1 MDVYERV
8 RQNILEGEAEEVSKI
23 VKELVNLKY
32 PPEKILQEGLI
43 KGIEILADKFKTEMV
58 LIPEALVATRALNA
72 GLKTISPYIKKDN
85 MYKARAV
92 IGTVEGDIHDIGKNL
107 VKMVV
112 STVGVE
118 VIDLG
123 IDVSIEKFIDAIK
136 KYKPQLVMI
145 SALLTTTLKQMKL
158 IIEEIEN
165 KNLRDDVIIFV
176 GGAPVTRA
184 YAMEIKA
191 DYYTKD
197 VVELRDLLRGSETG
211 DQHRGEKTKIAKKYK
226 KKQIKTNNIVICL
239 CYYIIRK
246 Y

>member
-72 GLKTISPYIKKDN
+72 GLKSISPYIKKDN

-197 VVELRDLLRGSETG
+197 VVELRDLLDENLDKILKQKS
-211 DQHRGEKTKIAKKYK
+211 TKKS
-226 KKQIKTNNIVICL
+226 
-239 CYYIIRK
+239 R
-246 Y
+246 

>member
-158 IIEEIEN
+158 TIEEIEN

-197 VVELRDLLRGSETG
+197 VVELRDLLDENLDKILKQKS
-211 DQHRGEKTKIAKKYK
+211 TKKADKNK
-226 KKQIKTNNIVICL
+226 
-239 CYYIIRK
+239 
-246 Y
+246 

>member
-8 RQNILEGEAEEVSKI
+8 RQNILAGEAEEVSKI

-58 LIPEALVATRALNA
+58 LIPEALVATRALNS

-158 IIEEIEN
+158 TIEEIEN

-197 VVELRDLLRGSETG
+197 VVELRDLLDENLDKILKQKS
-211 DQHRGEKTKIAKKYK
+211 TKKS
-226 KKQIKTNNIVICL
+226 
-239 CYYIIRK
+239 R
-246 Y
+246 

>member
-8 RQNILEGEAEEVSKI
+8 RQNILAGEAEEVSKI

-43 KGIEILADKFKTEMV
+43 KGIEILANKFKTEMV

-72 GLKTISPYIKKDN
+72 GLKSISPYIKKDN

-158 IIEEIEN
+158 TIEEIKN

-197 VVELRDLLRGSETG
+197 VVELRDLLDENLDKILKQKS
-211 DQHRGEKTKIAKKYK
+211 TKKADKNK
-226 KKQIKTNNIVICL
+226 
-239 CYYIIRK
+239 
-246 Y
+246 

>member
-136 KYKPQLVMI
+136 KYKPRLVMI

-158 IIEEIEN
+158 TIEEIEN

-197 VVELRDLLRGSETG
+197 VVELRDLLDENLDKILKQKS
-211 DQHRGEKTKIAKKYK
+211 TKKS
-226 KKQIKTNNIVICL
+226 
-239 CYYIIRK
+239 R
-246 Y
+246 

>member
-72 GLKTISPYIKKDN
+72 GLKTISPYIKRDN

-123 IDVSIEKFIDAIK
+123 IDVSIDKFIEAIK

-158 IIEEIEN
+158 TIEEIKN

-197 VVELRDLLRGSETG
+197 VVELRDLLDENLDKILKQKS
-211 DQHRGEKTKIAKKYK
+211 TKKS
-226 KKQIKTNNIVICL
+226 
-239 CYYIIRK
+239 R
-246 Y
+246 

>member
-1 MDVYERV
+1 M
-8 RQNILEGEAEEVSKI
+8 EGEAEEVSKI

-197 VVELRDLLRGSETG
+197 VVELRDLLDENLDKILKQKS
-211 DQHRGEKTKIAKKYK
+211 TKKS
-226 KKQIKTNNIVICL
+226 
-239 CYYIIRK
+239 R
-246 Y
+246 

>member
-1 MDVYERV
+1 M
-8 RQNILEGEAEEVSKI
+8 RQNILAGEADEVSKI

-158 IIEEIEN
+158 TIEEIKN

-197 VVELRDLLRGSETG
+197 VVELRDLLDENLDKILKQKS
-211 DQHRGEKTKIAKKYK
+211 TKKS
-226 KKQIKTNNIVICL
+226 
-239 CYYIIRK
+239 R
-246 Y
+246 

>member
-158 IIEEIEN
+158 TIEEIEN

-197 VVELRDLLRGSETG
+197 VVELRELLDENLDKILKQKS
-211 DQHRGEKTKIAKKYK
+211 TKKS
-226 KKQIKTNNIVICL
+226 
-239 CYYIIRK
+239 R
-246 Y
+246 

>member
-85 MYKARAV
+85 MYKAGAV

-107 VKMVV
+107 VVLMLRNY
-112 STVGVE
+112 GFN

-123 IDVSIEKFIDAIK
+123 KDV
-136 KYKPQLVMI
+136 PC
-145 SALLTTTLKQMKL
+145 
-158 IIEEIEN
+158 
-165 KNLRDDVIIFV
+165 DVIIKSAV
-176 GGAPVTRA
+176 ENDASVIGLSALMTTTMVK
-184 YAMEIKA
+184 M
-191 DYYTKD
+191 KD
-197 VVELRDLLRGSETG
+197 VVEAVKEKNLPCKVIIGGAVITESYAEEIGADGYSEDAANCVLVVKKLLGI
-211 DQHRGEKTKIAKKYK
+211 D
-226 KKQIKTNNIVICL
+226 N
-239 CYYIIRK
+239 
-246 Y
+246 

>member
-58 LIPEALVATRALNA
+58 LIPEALVAIRALNA

-197 VVELRDLLRGSETG
+197 VVELRDLLDENLDKILKQKS
-211 DQHRGEKTKIAKKYK
+211 TKKS
-226 KKQIKTNNIVICL
+226 
-239 CYYIIRK
+239 R
-246 Y
+246 

>member
-1 MDVYERV
+1 MDVYESV
-8 RQNILEGEAEEVSKI
+8 RLNILAGEAEEVSKI

-72 GLKTISPYIKKDN
+72 GLKSISPYIKKDN

-158 IIEEIEN
+158 TIEEIKN

-197 VVELRDLLRGSETG
+197 VVELRDLLDENLDKILKQKS
-211 DQHRGEKTKIAKKYK
+211 TKKS
-226 KKQIKTNNIVICL
+226 
-239 CYYIIRK
+239 R
-246 Y
+246 

>member
-72 GLKTISPYIKKDN
+72 GLKTISQYIKKDN

-197 VVELRDLLRGSETG
+197 VVELRDLLDENLDKILKQKS
-211 DQHRGEKTKIAKKYK
+211 TKKS
-226 KKQIKTNNIVICL
+226 
-239 CYYIIRK
+239 R
-246 Y
+246 

>member
-191 DYYTKD
+191 DYYTQD
-197 VVELRDLLRGSETG
+197 VVELRDLLDENLDKILKQKS
-211 DQHRGEKTKIAKKYK
+211 TKKS
-226 KKQIKTNNIVICL
+226 
-239 CYYIIRK
+239 R
-246 Y
+246 

>member
-58 LIPEALVATRALNA
+58 LIPEALVATRALNS

-158 IIEEIEN
+158 TIEEIKN

-197 VVELRDLLRGSETG
+197 VVELRDLLDENLDKILKQKS
-211 DQHRGEKTKIAKKYK
+211 TKKS
-226 KKQIKTNNIVICL
+226 
-239 CYYIIRK
+239 R
-246 Y
+246 

>member
-8 RQNILEGEAEEVSKI
+8 RQNILAGEAEEVSKI

-158 IIEEIEN
+158 TIEEIKN

-197 VVELRDLLRGSETG
+197 VVELRDLLDENL
-211 DQHRGEKTKIAKKYK
+211 DKILKQKVQ
-226 KKQIKTNNIVICL
+226 KKQIKTNNIVIYI

>member
-1 MDVYERV
+1 
-8 RQNILEGEAEEVSKI
+8 
-23 VKELVNLKY
+23 
-32 PPEKILQEGLI
+32 
-43 KGIEILADKFKTEMV
+43 MV

-158 IIEEIEN
+158 TIEEIKN

-197 VVELRDLLRGSETG
+197 VVELRDLLDENLDKILKQKS
-211 DQHRGEKTKIAKKYK
+211 TKKS
-226 KKQIKTNNIVICL
+226 
-239 CYYIIRK
+239 R
-246 Y
+246 

>member
-123 IDVSIEKFIDAIK
+123 IYVSIEKFIDAIK
-136 KYKPQLVMI
+136 KYKPKLVMI

-158 IIEEIEN
+158 TIEEIEN

-197 VVELRDLLRGSETG
+197 VVELRDLLDENLDKILKQKS
-211 DQHRGEKTKIAKKYK
+211 TKKS
-226 KKQIKTNNIVICL
+226 
-239 CYYIIRK
+239 R
-246 Y
+246 

>member
-43 KGIEILADKFKTEMV
+43 KGIEILADEFKTEMV

-158 IIEEIEN
+158 TIEEIEN

-197 VVELRDLLRGSETG
+197 VVELRDLLDENLDKILKQKS
-211 DQHRGEKTKIAKKYK
+211 TKKS
-226 KKQIKTNNIVICL
+226 
-239 CYYIIRK
+239 R
-246 Y
+246 

>member
-8 RQNILEGEAEEVSKI
+8 RQNILAGEAEEVSKI

-32 PPEKILQEGLI
+32 PPEKILQGGLI

-72 GLKTISPYIKKDN
+72 GLKSISPYIKKDN

-158 IIEEIEN
+158 TIEEIKN

-197 VVELRDLLRGSETG
+197 VVELRDLLDENLDKILKQKS
-211 DQHRGEKTKIAKKYK
+211 TKKS
-226 KKQIKTNNIVICL
+226 
-239 CYYIIRK
+239 R
-246 Y
+246 

>member
-8 RQNILEGEAEEVSKI
+8 RQNILAGEAEEVSKI

-72 GLKTISPYIKKDN
+72 GLKTISPYIKKDI

-158 IIEEIEN
+158 TIEEIKN

-197 VVELRDLLRGSETG
+197 VVELRDLLDENLDKILKQKS
-211 DQHRGEKTKIAKKYK
+211 TKKS
-226 KKQIKTNNIVICL
+226 
-239 CYYIIRK
+239 R
-246 Y
+246 

>member
-8 RQNILEGEAEEVSKI
+8 RQNILAGEAEEVSKI

-197 VVELRDLLRGSETG
+197 VVELRDLLDENLDKILMQKS
-211 DQHRGEKTKIAKKYK
+211 TKKS
-226 KKQIKTNNIVICL
+226 
-239 CYYIIRK
+239 R
-246 Y
+246 

>member
-23 VKELVNLKY
+23 VKGLVNLKY

-158 IIEEIEN
+158 TIEEIEN

-197 VVELRDLLRGSETG
+197 VVELRDLLDENLDKILKQKS
-211 DQHRGEKTKIAKKYK
+211 TKKS
-226 KKQIKTNNIVICL
+226 
-239 CYYIIRK
+239 R
-246 Y
+246 

>member
-8 RQNILEGEAEEVSKI
+8 RQNILAGEDEEVSKI

-158 IIEEIEN
+158 TIEEIKY

-197 VVELRDLLRGSETG
+197 VVELRDLLDENLDKILKQKS
-211 DQHRGEKTKIAKKYK
+211 TKKS
-226 KKQIKTNNIVICL
+226 
-239 CYYIIRK
+239 R
-246 Y
+246 

>member
-1 MDVYERV
+1 MDVYERA
-8 RQNILEGEAEEVSKI
+8 RQNILAGEAEEVSKI

-158 IIEEIEN
+158 TIEEIEN

-197 VVELRDLLRGSETG
+197 VVELRDLLDENLDKILKQKS
-211 DQHRGEKTKIAKKYK
+211 TKKS
-226 KKQIKTNNIVICL
+226 
-239 CYYIIRK
+239 R
-246 Y
+246 

>member
-158 IIEEIEN
+158 IIEEIEKLVEQDELPPVEKNN
-165 KNLRDDVIIFV
+165 KCKKC
-176 GGAPVTRA
+176 A
-184 YAMEIKA
+184 Y
-191 DYYTKD
+191 YSY
-197 VVELRDLLRGSETG
+197 
-211 DQHRGEKTKIAKKYK
+211 
-226 KKQIKTNNIVICL
+226 
-239 CYYIIRK
+239 CYI
-246 Y
+246 

>member
-8 RQNILEGEAEEVSKI
+8 RQNILAGEAEEVSKI

-72 GLKTISPYIKKDN
+72 GLKSISPYIKKDN

-158 IIEEIEN
+158 TIEEIEN

-197 VVELRDLLRGSETG
+197 VVELRDLLDENLDKILKQKS
-211 DQHRGEKTKIAKKYK
+211 TKKS
-226 KKQIKTNNIVICL
+226 
-239 CYYIIRK
+239 R
-246 Y
+246 

>member
-8 RQNILEGEAEEVSKI
+8 RQNILAGEAEEVSKI

-158 IIEEIEN
+158 TIEEIKN

-176 GGAPVTRA
+176 GGAPVTRT

-197 VVELRDLLRGSETG
+197 VVELRDLLDENLDKILKQKS
-211 DQHRGEKTKIAKKYK
+211 TKKS
-226 KKQIKTNNIVICL
+226 
-239 CYYIIRK
+239 R
-246 Y
+246 

>member
-8 RQNILEGEAEEVSKI
+8 RQNILAGEDEEVSKI

-158 IIEEIEN
+158 TIEEIKN

-176 GGAPVTRA
+176 GGAQVTRA

-197 VVELRDLLRGSETG
+197 VVELRDLLDENLDKILKQKS
-211 DQHRGEKTKIAKKYK
+211 TKKS
-226 KKQIKTNNIVICL
+226 
-239 CYYIIRK
+239 R
-246 Y
+246 

>member
-197 VVELRDLLRGSETG
+197 VVELRDLLDGNLDKILKQKS
-211 DQHRGEKTKIAKKYK
+211 TKKS
-226 KKQIKTNNIVICL
+226 
-239 CYYIIRK
+239 R
-246 Y
+246 

>member
-8 RQNILEGEAEEVSKI
+8 RQNILAGEAEEVSKI

-43 KGIEILADKFKTEMV
+43 KGIEILADKFKTEMG

-158 IIEEIEN
+158 TIEEIKN

-197 VVELRDLLRGSETG
+197 VVELRDLLDENLDKILKQKS
-211 DQHRGEKTKIAKKYK
+211 TKKS
-226 KKQIKTNNIVICL
+226 
-239 CYYIIRK
+239 R
-246 Y
+246 

>member
-23 VKELVNLKY
+23 VKELANLKY

-197 VVELRDLLRGSETG
+197 VVELRDLLDENLDKILKQKS
-211 DQHRGEKTKIAKKYK
+211 TKKS
-226 KKQIKTNNIVICL
+226 
-239 CYYIIRK
+239 R
-246 Y
+246 

>member
-158 IIEEIEN
+158 TIEEIEN
-165 KNLRDDVIIFV
+165 KNLRYDVIIFV

-197 VVELRDLLRGSETG
+197 VVELRDLLDENLDKILKQKS
-211 DQHRGEKTKIAKKYK
+211 TKKS
-226 KKQIKTNNIVICL
+226 
-239 CYYIIRK
+239 R
-246 Y
+246 

>member
-123 IDVSIEKFIDAIK
+123 LDVSIEKFIDAIK

-158 IIEEIEN
+158 TIEEIEN

-197 VVELRDLLRGSETG
+197 VVELRDLLDENLDKILKQKS
-211 DQHRGEKTKIAKKYK
+211 TKKS
-226 KKQIKTNNIVICL
+226 
-239 CYYIIRK
+239 R
-246 Y
+246 

>member
-72 GLKTISPYIKKDN
+72 GLKTISPYIKRDN

-123 IDVSIEKFIDAIK
+123 IDVSIDKFIGAIK

-158 IIEEIEN
+158 TIEEIEN
-165 KNLRDDVIIFV
+165 ENLRDDIIIFV

-197 VVELRDLLRGSETG
+197 VVEVRNLLYENL
-211 DQHRGEKTKIAKKYK
+211 DKILKQKNTKKS
-226 KKQIKTNNIVICL
+226 
-239 CYYIIRK
+239 R
-246 Y
+246 

>member
-8 RQNILEGEAEEVSKI
+8 RQNILVGEAEEVSKI

-158 IIEEIEN
+158 TIEEIEN

-197 VVELRDLLRGSETG
+197 VVELRDLLDENLDKILKQKS
-211 DQHRGEKTKIAKKYK
+211 TKKS
-226 KKQIKTNNIVICL
+226 
-239 CYYIIRK
+239 R
-246 Y
+246 

>member
-8 RQNILEGEAEEVSKI
+8 RQNILAGEAEEVSKI

-158 IIEEIEN
+158 TIEEIEN

-197 VVELRDLLRGSETG
+197 VVELRDLLDENLDKILKQKS
-211 DQHRGEKTKIAKKYK
+211 TKKADKNK
-226 KKQIKTNNIVICL
+226 
-239 CYYIIRK
+239 
-246 Y
+246 

>member
-8 RQNILEGEAEEVSKI
+8 RQNILAGEAEEVSKI

-158 IIEEIEN
+158 TIEEIKN

-197 VVELRDLLRGSETG
+197 VVELRDLLDENL
-211 DQHRGEKTKIAKKYK
+211 DKIL
-226 KKQIKTNNIVICL
+226 KQKVQKS
-239 CYYIIRK
+239 R
-246 Y
+246 